1 MMSLASSPPWIAAT
15 VLRKRSQTAALM
27 PQFSP
32 MLTEA
37 GDVFAAQHECHL
49 AGFAQRARV
58 DPVDA
63 AIFLPISW
71 DGLHPPV
78 KRGAASHFVDGV
90 PLAIALDVFLS
101 GAKCRELV
109 AKRERDGHFI

>member
-1 MMSLASSPPWIAAT
+1 
-15 VLRKRSQTAALM
+15 
-27 PQFSP
+27 